1 MPPLT
6 KRIANLY
13 KGKVCRHTAVWRN
26 TARSPSRQETVDRN
40 RLTLQRLYRRV
51 LYRSPVTAISWSRQD
66 ATIAE
71 SMCLS
76 WTYLIPRWERGH
88 NDFSQL
94 SSRRCCLRDVC
105 WTELTEWNDCH
116 YSCGDRAW
124 SRPSSVS
131 SHTVHRHDGPD
142 DRMFRI
148 RNKLPST
155 YASAVRVKTG
165 FSFSSL

>member
-1 MPPLT
+1 
-6 KRIANLY
+6 
-13 KGKVCRHTAVWRN
+13 
-26 TARSPSRQETVDRN
+26 
-40 RLTLQRLYRRV
+40 V

-105 WTELTEWNDCH
+105 WAELTEWNDCY
-116 YSCGDRAW
+116 YSCLLAL
-124 SRPSSVS
+124 VN
-131 SHTVHRHDGPD
+131 T
-142 DRMFRI
+142 
-148 RNKLPST
+148 
-155 YASAVRVKTG
+155 A
-165 FSFSSL
+165 